1 VVHRFAVS
9 LTSVLGVV
17 SLLECSS
24 VREGADAGADA
35 AADTTLDV
43 VVDAVLEAGS
53 PCPPGMA
60 FVQTDSGVCVDLYE
74 GALVQ
79 LTDGGVVPWPY
90 YDAIDDI
97 DAQNLYAVPAKGIFP
112 QAYISEV
119 QASLMCA
126 QANKRL
132 CTFVEWTAACRGQP
146 EYDYVY
152 PYGNTYDDAACN
164 ENRESPIIRLFG
176 PDPSYSNAELN
187 DPACDQLDAGLA
199 QGGDFPKCVS
209 VYGAYDMHGN
219 IHEWI
224 DDTPNPAEPTH
235 GSFMGGYFVDAELNG
250 PGCEYRTTAHDKT
263 YHDYSTGFRC
273 CADPKL

>member
-1 VVHRFAVS
+1 LVLRIARVIVS
-9 LTSVLGVV
+9 MLGVL
-17 SLLECSS
+17 SAAGCSS
-24 VREGADAGADA
+24 VPDAADA
-35 AADTTLDV
+35 AADAGVDATLDASI
-43 VVDAVLEAGS
+43 DAALEAAS
-53 PCPPGMA
+53 PCPPDMSY
-60 FVQTDSGVCVDLYE
+60 VQTEGGVCIDLYE

-79 LTDGGVVPWPY
+79 ITDAGVVPWPH
-90 YDAIDDI
+90 YDAIDAI
-97 DAQNLYAVPAKGIFP
+97 DASMLYAVPAKGIFP

-119 QASLMCA
+119 QASAMCA

-146 EYDYVY
+146 EFDYVY

-176 PDPSYSNAELN
+176 PNPSYSNAELN
-187 DPACDQLDAGLA
+187 DPECDQLDAGLA

-273 CADPKL
+273 CANPW